1 MTASAGRAVRPR
13 PGEPASASGT
23 GPLVQYAL
31 LAGPLLSMLDSS
43 IVNVAVEPIARELHA
58 SLTVV
63 QWTVS
68 GYLLALGAGLAGTAY
83 LARRFGTLPVYRAS
97 VIAFTAASALC
108 ALAPD
113 AGVLVAA
120 RVVQGLVAAPLVP
133 LAMSMLL
140 GRGASASDTGASDTG
155 ASQSEGAQVISPVA
169 GIMLFLGPALGPTV
183 GGALIGT
190 VGWRGI
196 FLINVP
202 AGALAAVAVRYVP
215 AALAPGRQP
224 GARFDLPG
232 LILLAAGL
240 TGLLLGVSQAGVSQ
254 AGASQAGASH
264 GASAGWAAPATWVPL
279 AAGAVLLACY
289 AGWAAR
295 RDQPA
300 LDLSLAR
307 RRGPALSMGLC
318 ALASVVTWAAVFLL
332 PVFVQSVQGRSALAA
347 GLAMAPQGLLTGL
360 STALAPRWLTGFT
373 VRVTVLAGFAVLAV
387 ASLGLL
393 LIAAATP
400 LWLIAVILACRSVSV
415 GLVINP
421 LLQALVQPL
430 RPDQLGDANT
440 LFNTW
445 QRIAGSFGI
454 GLIAALY
461 ATQARTLGPVAALHS
476 AGLVLVAIALT
487 GALGALALP
496 AVRTIGP
503 GGSGGRP
510 PGASRALKRT

>member
-1 MTASAGRAVRPR
+1 MTARTEAARSDARDRGARL
-13 PGEPASASGT
+13 

-43 IVNVAVEPIARELHA
+43 VVNVAVEPIARELHA
-58 SLTVV
+58 SLTTV

-97 VIAFTAASALC
+97 AIAFTAASGLC
-108 ALAPD
+108 ALAPG
-113 AGVLVAA
+113 AGLLVAA
-120 RVVQGLVAAPLVP
+120 RIVQGLVAAPLVP

-140 GRGASASDTGASDTG
+140 GRGPSDASPSDASPGGAR
-155 ASQSEGAQVISPVA
+155 AISPVA

-183 GGALIGT
+183 GGALIGA
-190 VGWRGI
+190 GSWRAI
-196 FLINVP
+196 FVINVP
-202 AGALAAVAVRYVP
+202 LGALAAVAVRYVP
-215 AALAPGRQP
+215 AALAPGRRP

-232 LILLAAGL
+232 LIMLAAGL
-240 TGLLLGVSQAGVSQ
+240 TGLLLGAGQ
-254 AGASQAGASH
+254 
-264 GASAGWAAPATWVPL
+264 GASAGWGAPSTWLPL
-279 AAGAVLLACY
+279 AVGALLMSCY
-289 AGWAAR
+289 IAWAAYH
-295 RDQPA
+295 DQPA

-318 ALASVVTWAAVFLL
+318 SLASVVTWAAVFLL

-347 GLAMAPQGLLTGL
+347 GLAMAPQGLITGL
-360 STALAPRWLTGFT
+360 SAALAPRWLTRLT
-373 VRVTVLAGFAVLAV
+373 VRVTVMSGFTVLGL

-393 LIAAATP
+393 FVVAATP
-400 LWLIAVILACRSVSV
+400 LWLIALILACRSVSV

-421 LLQALVQPL
+421 LLQALTQPL

-454 GLIAALY
+454 ALVADLY
-461 ATQARTLGPVAALHS
+461 ATQARTQGPVAALHS
-476 AGLVLVAIALT
+476 AGLVLAAIALA
-487 GALGALALP
+487 GALGALGLP
-496 AVRTIGP
+496 AVRNTAMVRG
-503 GGSGGRP
+503 
-510 PGASRALKRT
+510 

>member
-1 MTASAGRAVRPR
+1 MTARTEAARSGDLDLAPR
-13 PGEPASASGT
+13 L

-58 SLTVV
+58 SLTAV

-68 GYLLALGAGLAGTAY
+68 GYLLALGAGLAGTAF

-108 ALAPD
+108 ALAPG
-113 AGVLVAA
+113 AGVLVGA
-120 RVVQGLVAAPLVP
+120 RIVQGLVAAPLVP

-140 GRGASASDTGASDTG
+140 GRDAGGVQRSRA
-155 ASQSEGAQVISPVA
+155 ISPVA

-183 GGALIGT
+183 GGALIGA
-190 VGWRGI
+190 VGWRGF
-196 FLINVP
+196 FLVNVP
-202 AGALAAVAVRYVP
+202 LGALAAVAVRYVP
-215 AALAPGRQP
+215 AAIAPGRRP

-240 TGLLLGVSQAGVSQ
+240 TGLLLG
-254 AGASQAGASH
+254 ASQ
-264 GASAGWAAPATWVPL
+264 GASAGWTAPATWVPL
-279 AAGAVLLACY
+279 ASGAALTACY

-307 RRGPALSMGLC
+307 QRIPALSMALC

-332 PVFVQSVQGRSALAA
+332 PVFVQSVQGRSALVA
-347 GLAMAPQGLLTGL
+347 GLAMAPQGLITGL
-360 STALAPRWLTGFT
+360 STALAPRWLTGLT
-373 VRVTVLAGFAVLAV
+373 VRVTVLAGFAVLAL
-387 ASLGLL
+387 ATLGLL
-393 LIAAATP
+393 LITAATP
-400 LWLIAVILACRSVSV
+400 LWLIAAILAGRSVAI
-415 GLVINP
+415 GLVITP

-454 GLIAALY
+454 GLVAALY
-461 ATQARTLGPVAALHS
+461 ATRARTLGPVAALHT
-476 AGLVLVAIALT
+476 AGLVLVMIAVA
-487 GALGALALP
+487 GALGALVLP
-496 AVRTIGP
+496 AVR
-503 GGSGGRP
+503 
-510 PGASRALKRT
+510 GAAAAR

>member
-1 MTASAGRAVRPR
+1 VTAPAGRTELSHPQDPGTAHPPR
-13 PGEPASASGT
+13 L

-58 SLTVV
+58 SLTTV

-83 LARRFGTLPVYRAS
+83 LARRFGTRPVYRVS

-113 AGVLVAA
+113 AAALVAA
-120 RVVQGLVAAPLVP
+120 RVMQGLVAAPLVP

-140 GRGASASDTGASDTG
+140 GRGTGASR
-155 ASQSEGAQVISPVA
+155 SISPLA
-169 GIMLFLGPALGPTV
+169 GLMLFLGPALGPTV
-183 GGALIGT
+183 GGALIEAG
-190 VGWRGI
+190 GWRAI

-202 AGALAAVAVRYVP
+202 LGVLAAVAVRFVP
-215 AALAPGRQP
+215 SALTPGRTP

-232 LILLAAGL
+232 LVLLAAGL
-240 TGLLLGVSQAGVSQ
+240 TGLLF
-254 AGASQAGASH
+254 GASQGPTF
-264 GASAGWAAPATWVPL
+264 GWASAITLVPL
-279 AAGAVLLACY
+279 TVGAALLAGY
-289 AGWAAR
+289 ARWALH

-307 RRGPALSMGLC
+307 QKVPALSMALC

-347 GLAMAPQGLLTGL
+347 GLTLLPQGLITGL
-360 STALAPRWLTGFT
+360 STALAPRLLTGLT
-373 VRVTVLAGFAVLAV
+373 VRGTVPAGFAVLAV
-387 ASLGLL
+387 ASLGLVL
-393 LIAAATP
+393 VTATTP
-400 LWLIAVILACRSVSV
+400 LWVIALILACRSVSI

-421 LLQALVQPL
+421 LLQALTEPL
-430 RPDQLGDANT
+430 RPEQLGDANT

-454 GLIAALY
+454 GLLAALY
-461 ATQARTLGPVAALHS
+461 ATQVRTHGPVSALH
-476 AGLVLVAIALT
+476 LVGVVLAAIA
-487 GALGALALP
+487 GAGVLAALALP
-496 AVRTIGP
+496 AVRNT
-503 GGSGGRP
+503 
-510 PGASRALKRT
+510 ALARN

>member
-1 MTASAGRAVRPR
+1 MTVRAEVARSGGRDPAAAGFRL
-13 PGEPASASGT
+13 
-23 GPLVQYAL
+23 GPLAQYAL

-58 SLTVV
+58 PLTLV

-97 VIAFTAASALC
+97 VIAFTVTSALC

-113 AGVLVAA
+113 AGVLVVA
-120 RVVQGLVAAPLVP
+120 RIGQGLVAAPLVP

-140 GRGASASDTGASDTG
+140 GRGAEAASPGQASPRQAGPGQAVPGQAAGAG
-155 ASQSEGAQVISPVA
+155 ARSISPAA
-169 GIMLFLGPALGPTV
+169 GIMLFVGPALGPTV
-183 GGALIGT
+183 GGALIGAG
-190 VGWRGI
+190 GWRAI

-202 AGALAAVAVRYVP
+202 VGALAAVAVRYVP
-215 AALAPGRQP
+215 VALAPGRRP

-240 TGLLLGVSQAGVSQ
+240 TGLLLG
-254 AGASQAGASH
+254 ASQ
-264 GASAGWAAPATWVPL
+264 GASAGWNAPSGWGPL
-279 AAGAVLLACY
+279 AAGAVLLAGY
-289 AGWAAR
+289 VGWAAR
-295 RDQPA
+295 REQPA

-307 RRGPALSMGLC
+307 HRGPAVSMGLC
-318 ALASVVTWAAVFLL
+318 SLASVVTWAAVFLL

-347 GLAMAPQGLLTGL
+347 GLAMAPQGLITGL
-360 STALAPRWLTGFT
+360 STALAPRWLTRLTVRATVVSGFT
-373 VRVTVLAGFAVLAV
+373 VLGL

-393 LIAAATP
+393 VVAAATP
-400 LWLIAVILACRSVSV
+400 LWLIALILACRSVSV

-421 LLQALVQPL
+421 LLQALTQPL

-454 GLIAALY
+454 GLVAALY
-461 ATQARTLGPVAALHS
+461 SSQARTEGAVAALHT
-476 AGLVLVAIALT
+476 AGLVLVAIALA
-487 GALGALALP
+487 GALGALGLSP
-496 AVRTIGP
+496 ARNTAIVRG
-503 GGSGGRP
+503 
-510 PGASRALKRT
+510 

>member
-1 MTASAGRAVRPR
+1 MTARTELPSPAAARTPR
-13 PGEPASASGT
+13 L

-43 IVNVAVEPIARELHA
+43 IVNVAVEPIARELHTGLA
-58 SLTVV
+58 AV

-97 VIAFTAASALC
+97 VAAFTLASALC

-113 AGVLVAA
+113 VTLLVAA
-120 RVVQGLVAAPLVP
+120 RVLQGLVAAPLVP

-140 GRGASASDTGASDTG
+140 GRASGASRD
-155 ASQSEGAQVISPVA
+155 ISPAA

-190 VGWRGI
+190 AGWRAI

-202 AGALAAVAVRYVP
+202 FGALAAVAVRRVP
-215 AALAPGRQP
+215 AGLAPGRTP
-224 GARFDLPG
+224 GARFDLAG
-232 LILLAAGL
+232 LILLATGL
-240 TGLLLGVSQAGVSQ
+240 TGLLLGASQGAASGWASPATLAPLT
-254 AGASQAGASH
+254 AGALL
-264 GASAGWAAPATWVPL
+264 L
-279 AAGAVLLACY
+279 AAY
-289 AGWAAR
+289 AGWALR

-307 RRGPALSMGLC
+307 QPVAALSMGLS

-332 PVFVQSVQGRSALAA
+332 PVFMQSAAGRSALAA
-347 GLAMAPQGLLTGL
+347 GLTLLPQGLITGL
-360 STALAPRWLTGFT
+360 STALAPRLLTRLT
-373 VRVTVLAGFAVLAV
+373 IRVTVLAGFTVLAA

-393 LIAAATP
+393 LVGAATP
-400 LWLIAVILACRSVSV
+400 LWLIALILACRSVSI

-421 LLQALVQPL
+421 LLQALTEPL

-440 LFNTW
+440 LFKTW

-454 GLIAALY
+454 GLLASLY
-461 ATQARTLGPVAALHS
+461 AVQARARGPVPALH
-476 AGLVLVAIALT
+476 LT
-487 GALGALALP
+487 GAVLALIAAAGALAALFLP
-496 AVRTIGP
+496 RVRNT
-503 GGSGGRP
+503 
-510 PGASRALKRT
+510 ALDR